1 MNDIN
6 IVKVI
11 KRGSILL
18 FVFIAVSCTSKSY
31 KAKRA
36 RQNKKHSTTV
46 VNKKGKSVKDY
57 FPYSQDFFLPTST
70 TGQVVH
76 HQYMSI
82 SYSEKHEQ
90 PEWVAYKITLN
101 NLNENVKRTNNYRE
115 DPGVKTNSA
124 HPKDYYKS
132 GYDMGHLAPAKT
144 MAHNKQSMS
153 ESFYLSNI
161 SPQKPGFNRGIWKR
175 LEQKVRYWASFN
187 DSMFVVTG
195 PVLNAPIGRIGSNDV
210 AVPRAFFKTLI
221 AYKNGEVK
229 GLGFVLNNEKSNK
242 SLYTYIVSID
252 AIEKITG
259 IDFYSKIETK
269 IQEEAEANVDIK
281 KWFIKK

>member
-1 MNDIN
+1 
-6 IVKVI
+6 
-11 KRGSILL
+11 
-18 FVFIAVSCTSKSY
+18 
-31 KAKRA
+31 
-36 RQNKKHSTTV
+36 
-46 VNKKGKSVKDY
+46 
-57 FPYSQDFFLPTST
+57 
-70 TGQVVH
+70 
-76 HQYMSI
+76 
-82 SYSEKHEQ
+82 
-90 PEWVAYKITLN
+90 
-101 NLNENVKRTNNYRE
+101 
-115 DPGVKTNSA
+115 
-124 HPKDYYKS
+124 
-132 GYDMGHLAPAKT
+132 
-144 MAHNKQSMS
+144 
-153 ESFYLSNI
+153 
-161 SPQKPGFNRGIWKR
+161 
-175 LEQKVRYWASFN
+175 
-187 DSMFVVTG
+187 MFVVTG